1 MHSIG
6 LKINQGFF
14 SNMKKAENVQ
24 ASAKSTSLQSA
35 EMTPMNTTQSS
46 AENST
51 LSDSTEQPDSAHQ
64 GEHLYGFFAIG
75 LVINVVMI
83 IAFFIWAYRQWN
95 KKGSNSE

>member
-14 SNMKKAENVQ
+14 SKMKKV
-24 ASAKSTSLQSA
+24 
-35 EMTPMNTTQSS
+35 
-46 AENST
+46 NST
-51 LSDSTEQPDSAHQ
+51 LSDSTEQPGSAHQ

-95 KKGSNSE
+95 KKGSNRE